1 VLIKQAR
8 IIDPGQP
15 NHQKVADLLIS
26 DGRIE
31 KIASRITNPG
41 KYQEV
46 KLKNLHVS
54 AGWFD
59 SSVSFGEPGFEERET
74 IENGLRVAAG
84 SGFTDI
90 ALQPSTS
97 PVADNQAQIRFAKS
111 KEGATSIHPI
121 GALTKNSEGKDLAEL
136 YDMQQSGAVGFGD
149 YHKYI
154 ANANLMKIAL
164 QYVQDF
170 DGLVIGYSM
179 EPSLQGSGLAHEGA
193 AALRLGLRGI
203 PALAEE
209 LAIARNLFLL
219 EYAGGRLHIP
229 TISTARSVQLIR
241 EAKNKGLQVTCS
253 VSVHHLLLTDE
264 ILENFDTRYKVLPPL
279 RDEAT
284 RKSLVKA
291 VKDGI
296 IDCITTD
303 HSPMD
308 VERKKMEFDRA
319 DYGTIGLESAFG
331 ALATLLP
338 MDVIIARLTA
348 ARKIFKLEPVV
359 VTENSPACLTLFNPD
374 GDWTFEEKHILS
386 TSKNSAFTGQRMKG
400 QVYGICNNNQLI
412 LNS

>member
-1 VLIKQAR
+1 
-8 IIDPGQP
+8 
-15 NHQKVADLLIS
+15 
-26 DGRIE
+26 
-31 KIASRITNPG
+31 
-41 KYQEV
+41 
-46 KLKNLHVS
+46 
-54 AGWFD
+54 
-59 SSVSFGEPGFEERET
+59 
-74 IENGLRVAAG
+74 
-84 SGFTDI
+84 
-90 ALQPSTS
+90 
-97 PVADNQAQIRFAKS
+97 
-111 KEGATSIHPI
+111 
-121 GALTKNSEGKDLAEL
+121 
-136 YDMQQSGAVGFGD
+136 
-149 YHKYI
+149 
-154 ANANLMKIAL
+154 
-164 QYVQDF
+164 
-170 DGLVIGYSM
+170 
-179 EPSLQGSGLAHEGA
+179 
-193 AALRLGLRGI
+193 
-203 PALAEE
+203 
-209 LAIARNLFLL
+209 
-219 EYAGGRLHIP
+219 
-229 TISTARSVQLIR
+229 
-241 EAKNKGLQVTCS
+241 
-253 VSVHHLLLTDE
+253 
-264 ILENFDTRYKVLPPL
+264 YKVLPPL